1 MPLQG
6 AALKAGHCT
15 HSPPTRRAHC
25 PFSSQRSQCIVLPG
39 FIVMVAQPAP
49 HSPPPPTP
57 TSPFLVGVMA
67 AIVPAGRPLP
77 CMAQF
82 IIELLCKRAHAT
94 GIKWVT
100 AAEMFAGSPPPCHAQ
115 VDHCSVGTASPPPTG
130 SLIIV
135 QVPCNDQDVQ

>member
-1 MPLQG
+1 
-6 AALKAGHCT
+6 
-15 HSPPTRRAHC
+15 
-25 PFSSQRSQCIVLPG
+25 
-39 FIVMVAQPAP
+39 
-49 HSPPPPTP
+49 
-57 TSPFLVGVMA
+57 MA